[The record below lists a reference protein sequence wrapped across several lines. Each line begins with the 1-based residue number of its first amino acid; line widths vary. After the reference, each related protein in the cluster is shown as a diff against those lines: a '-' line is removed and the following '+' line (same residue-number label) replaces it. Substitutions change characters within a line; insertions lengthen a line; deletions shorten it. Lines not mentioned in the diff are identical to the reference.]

1 MRILVPVDGS
11 DNALRALEYAISTAG
26 LYRDPIEIHLLNV
39 QRPVVSGNVRSFISQ
54 EQLHSYYEDEGTAA
68 LKAARERI
76 DGSGIAHSAHVA
88 IGEEPASISQYS
100 TQHDCKLIVMGTRGM
115 GNIANLL
122 LGSVATKVVHLAP
135 VPVVLI
141 K

>member
-11 DNALRALEYAISTAG
+11 DNAMRALEYAVSMRE
-26 LYRDPIEIHLLNV
+26 LFRDPIEIHLLNV
-39 QRPVVSGNVRSFISQ
+39 QRPVVSGNVRTFISQ
-54 EQLHSYYEDEGTAA
+54 DQLHSYYQDEGTAA
-68 LKAARERI
+68 LKMARQSL
-76 DGSGIAHSAHVA
+76 DGSGIEHSAHVA
-88 IGEEPASISQYS
+88 IGEEPGSISQYAG
-100 TQHDCKLIVMGTRGM
+100 QHDCKLIVMGTRGM

-122 LGSVATKVVHLAP
+122 MGSVASRVVHLSP